1 MHFSKLSHLTDD
13 ALRRE
18 MIGALAN
25 ERRAAALALAHLAEF
40 DARKLYV
47 PEGYPSMFRF
57 CANRL
62 GLSDAGAS
70 KRIQA
75 ARAAREFPAIWDLLA
90 GGRLS
95 VSAVCLLAPK
105 LEPENADELL
115 AAAAGRSKRALELCL
130 ANRFPKADVA
140 MEVAPIE
147 PAPEGSRSPGNVSML
162 APAHPQG
169 DGTAASRPRIA
180 PLSPERYGVRFT
192 MGQGTHEAIQA
203 FEQLAGRKV
212 TAEHMNE
219 ALRRGFEAMAAAIE
233 KRRFAATDRPRK
245 QQGPAKGRHI
255 PAAVRREVRERD
267 GDRCT
272 FVADSGRRCGARGK
286 LEFDHIEPVA
296 RGGKST
302 AANLRLRCRAHNQY
316 EAEQAFGA
324 GFMAA
329 RREASRRA
337 ADVRR
342 PRPGQTSA
350 PASRAKEP
358 ERPSSAE
365 PPEGASAESERASGT
380 AAGGPDP
387 DLDVTPWLLRLGF
400 RKTEARQAAAR
411 CEDMADA
418 SLERRLRAALSFLRP
433 PARVEGAFRGA
444 AQG

>member
-1 MHFSKLSHLTDD
+1 MHFSKLSHLTDG

-75 ARAAREFPAIWDLLA
+75 ARTAREFPAIWDLLA

-130 ANRFPKADVA
+130 ANRFPKADVV
-140 MEVAPIE
+140 MEVAPLE
-147 PAPEGSRSPGNVSML
+147 PAPEGSRSPENVNGL

-272 FVADSGRRCGARGK
+272 FVADSGRRCEARGK

-316 EAEQAFGA
+316 EAERAFGA

-329 RREASRRA
+329 KRDRARLESRRNMSA
-337 ADVRR
+337 ASISSPAAQAGNEKGR
-342 PRPGQTSA
+342 QTTA
-350 PASRAKEP
+350 P
-358 ERPSSAE
+358 
-365 PPEGASAESERASGT
+365 SEH
-380 AAGGPDP
+380 DEN
-387 DLDVTPWLLRLGF
+387 DVTSWLLRLGF
-400 RKTEARQAAAR
+400 RRSDAQRACEHCAPMMGAPLEARVK
-411 CEDMADA
+411 
-418 SLERRLRAALSFLRP
+418 AALSFLRP
-433 PARVEGAFRGA
+433 PARCLAPTPP
-444 AQG
+444 